1 GSASFRAI
9 IRDHRINRLKEDSH
23 PARTHICRYNRPV
36 GAPVKHL
43 PGMLKYLW
51 PYKKLAVFSAL
62 ITGVGALLALLAP
75 WPLKILIDNVIQH
88 SPGPGIVV
96 RLTNATGGNQ
106 ITLMVVIVAAGLA
119 LTILA
124 GAL

>member
-1 GSASFRAI
+1 
-9 IRDHRINRLKEDSH
+9 
-23 PARTHICRYNRPV
+23 
-36 GAPVKHL
+36 
-43 PGMLKYLW
+43 M
-51 PYKKLAVFSAL
+51 
-62 ITGVGALLALLAP
+62 GALLALLAP

-124 GAL
+124 GALSVLENYVNTKLQEYMVPGA